1 MKLSNGKIAAIG
13 LAACVF
19 AFSAQR
25 LRSQPQTATPPAAP
39 AASAAPADE
48 WPAGDGKA
56 TFLQVCSNCHTPEN
70 VIGKNLSSDGWTDL
84 LNRMIQFGA
93 TGSDDQFS
101 AILDYLSTNFG
112 PVPAKININK
122 ATSMNLRNWIGMS
135 PKSADAIVA
144 YRTAHG
150 DFKTLDDVKQA
161 PGADAKLLD
170 SVKDSLTF

>member
-1 MKLSNGKIAAIG
+1 MRLSLGRLAAIVSVG
-13 LAACVF
+13 CVF
-19 AFSAQR
+19 AFSAT
-25 LRSQPQTATPPAAP
+25 LLKSQTATPPAASAP
-39 AASAAPADE
+39 AANNTPGDE

-56 TFLQVCSNCHTPEN
+56 TFLQICSNCHSPEN

-112 PVPAKININK
+112 PAPPKININK
-122 ATSMNLRNWIGMS
+122 ATAMNLRNWIGMAQ
-135 PKSADAIVA
+135 KQAEALVA

-150 DFKTLDDVKQA
+150 DFKTLDDVKQV
-161 PGADAKLLD
+161 PGIDTKLLD